1 MYSPSSSLRSTESA
15 SWPLYPPRRRA
26 GTHVGDTTGRWLI
39 QVSGLHSRAALRVK
53 RVVDVVGAMVLLVL
67 LAPLLAA
74 VAAVVTL
81 TSRGPVFFVQ
91 RRVGLRCREF
101 AMFKFRTMVEG
112 AEQAQD
118 DLAQAQAGRTFLK
131 LAHDPRVT
139 PVGRFLRRTSLD
151 ELPQLLNILR
161 GEMSLVGPRPI
172 LLCDFDKFPKQDQ
185 LRRFSLTPGLTGLW
199 QVSGRSGC
207 TDEERIL
214 LDLRYVDGWSLGLDL
229 WILARTVP
237 VVLSGKG
244 AS

>member
-1 MYSPSSSLRSTESA
+1 MSSSSLRSTRLVA
-15 SWPLYPPRRRA
+15 WPLPGPPGQSA
-26 GTHVGDTTGRWLI
+26 THVGDKTGRWLV
-39 QVSGLHSRAALRVK
+39 QVSGLHSRTALGFKRAA
-53 RVVDVVGAMVLLVL
+53 DVAGASVLLLL
-67 LAPLLAA
+67 LAPVLAA
-74 VAAVVTL
+74 VAALVKL
-81 TSRGPVFFVQ
+81 TSRGPVLFVQ
-91 RRVGLRCREF
+91 RRIGLHCREF
-101 AMFKFRTMVEG
+101 AMLKFRTMVEG

-131 LAHDPRVT
+131 LARDPRVT

-151 ELPQLLNILR
+151 ELPQLVNVLR

-214 LDLRYVDGWSLGLDL
+214 LDLRYVDRWSLYLDL
-229 WILARTVP
+229 LILARTVP